1 MKSVVS
7 FDACSRVVRS
17 ALLTTAVV
25 LAGTAPTATSRAANG
40 SVAYSYDAL
49 GRLLTAN
56 YDTGVCIVYS
66 YDANGNRTSQKI
78 LVVSG
83 GSTGIWGCFN
93 WNGANWGP

>member
-1 MKSVVS
+1 MQPFMPLSIHWRLDRIAMIALAIILVALS
-7 FDACSRVVRS
+7 MPS
-17 ALLTTAVV
+17 AT
-25 LAGTAPTATSRAANG
+25 RAANG
-40 SVAYSYDAL
+40 SVSYSYDAL

-66 YDANGNRTSQKI
+66 YDANGNRTSQQI

-83 GSTGIWGCFN
+83 SSTGVWGCFN